1 MKCPGLLDVCI
12 SLNGFFEGLG
22 EDISLESLMQYGESL
37 DARILITRSVVF
49 LRLHADPS
57 GGFGF
62 RSESDFIVGASQD
75 WIVTEL
81 VSERGFDNCS
91 LLPRSSSGD
100 GG

>member
-1 MKCPGLLDVCI
+1 MANLLMH
-12 SLNGFFEGLG
+12 E
-22 EDISLESLMQYGESL
+22 YWSL
-37 DARILITRSVVF
+37 DQLIV
-49 LRLHADPS
+49 LRLHAEPS

-62 RSESDFIVGASQD
+62 SSEADFIVGASQD

-91 LLPRSSSGD
+91 LLPRSSSRD